1 MQAPDDAQVNAIPPG
16 SLTAADQ
23 AALTALL
30 ASGEA
35 LAQVRPPSA
44 AQIQSMEADAERTLA
59 QLQDEAMPKAT
70 ARALRSALRYW
81 TLWYAAAYNEP
92 LPLLATPPA
101 PVPADRV
108 LVFIAHHAPRLVA
121 VPGARSKERTHLATD
136 MPDWVRANLAA
147 LQAALPG
154 TQAGRRRIAGRAAEA
169 GYTAEADVP
178 ALKTLEHRLT
188 LLSTLH
194 RLRGL
199 APPAETDGRIRPM
212 IRTVAKAVR
221 AVASPALPRAKKAV
235 TLGGANEGAAADPAA
250 LTLRQLVEACD
261 PARDPALPEG
271 AAVPRM
277 SWQDRRDRAMLL
289 VAFFAGGRRRSE
301 LASLRLEHLD
311 HRPARLAD
319 GTATAAYWWRLYRLK
334 GRVAE
339 SLDAPVLEV
348 PIIGAAADALDDWLD
363 VLRDAGHTTGPVW
376 RSVYLSRPKKGMP
389 SRETLGAPIPAE
401 VLTAVLKDRART
413 ALRWAGLADEERIE
427 AIVAK
432 LGAHSLRSGFA
443 TSQLEAGVD
452 PLAVASMTGHRSL
465 ESFRVYDQRE
475 NASNPSLVVLDMARI
490 P

>member
-1 MQAPDDAQVNAIPPG
+1 MQAPEQDNAAPAG
-16 SLTAADQ
+16 HLTAADQ
-23 AALTALL
+23 RALATLL

-44 AQIQSMEADAERTLA
+44 AQIQTMEADAERTLA
-59 QLQDEAMPKAT
+59 QLQDEATPKAT
-70 ARALRSALRYW
+70 VRALRSVLRYW
-81 TLWYAAAYNEP
+81 TLWYAAAYNEA
-92 LPLLATPPA
+92 LPLLATPA
-101 PVPADRV
+101 AAVPADRV
-108 LVFIAHHAPRLVA
+108 LVFIAHHAPRLAA
-121 VPGARSKERTHLATD
+121 VPGARSKERTHLTTD

-154 TQAGRRRIAGRAAEA
+154 TQAGRRRMAARATEA

-188 LLSTLH
+188 MLSTLH

-199 APPAETDGRIRPM
+199 APPGESDGRIRPM

-221 AVASPALPRAKKAV
+221 AAASPALPRAKKAV
-235 TLGGANEGAAADPAA
+235 TLGGPDGGAAGDTAA
-250 LTLRQLVEACD
+250 LTLRQLIEACD
-261 PARDPALPEG
+261 PARDPGLPEG
-271 AAVPRM
+271 VALPRM
-277 SWQDRRDRAMLL
+277 SWLDRRDRAMLL

-301 LASLRLEHLD
+301 LAGLRFEHLD

-319 GTATAAYWWRLYRLK
+319 GTATAAYWWRLYRIK

-363 VLRDAGHTTGPVW
+363 VLRQGGITTGQVW
-376 RSVYLSRPKKGMP
+376 RSVYMSRPKKGET

-401 VLTAVLKDRART
+401 VLTGVLKDRARI
-413 ALRWAGLADEERIE
+413 ALGRAGLADEDRIE

-432 LGAHSLRSGFA
+432 LGAHSLRSGFT

-465 ESFRVYDQRE
+465 DSFRIYDQRE
-475 NASNPSLVVLDMARI
+475 NTSNPSLKLLAGSRL
-490 P
+490 

>member
-1 MQAPDDAQVNAIPPG
+1 MQAPDDAQVNAAPPG

-44 AQIQSMEADAERTLA
+44 AQIQTMEADAERTLA

-70 ARALRSALRYW
+70 ALALRSVLRYW
-81 TLWYAAAYNEP
+81 TLWYAAAYNEA

-108 LVFIAHHAPRLVA
+108 LVFIAHHAPRLAA
-121 VPGARSKERTHLATD
+121 VRGARSKERTHLTTD
-136 MPDWVRANLAA
+136 MPDWVRANLAG

-154 TQAGRRRIAGRAAEA
+154 TQAGQRRMAARAREA
-169 GYTAEADVP
+169 GYSADADVP

-199 APPAETDGRIRPM
+199 APPAESDGRIRPM

-221 AVASPALPRAKKAV
+221 AAGSPALPRAKKAV
-235 TLGGANEGAAADPAA
+235 TLARRDDAGDPAV

-261 PARDPALPEG
+261 PALDPDLPPGDALPR
-271 AAVPRM
+271 P
-277 SWQDRRDRAMLL
+277 SWLDRRDRAMLL

-301 LASLRLEHLD
+301 LADLRSEHLD

-319 GTATAAYWWRLYRLK
+319 GTAVAAYWWRLYRLK

-348 PIIGAAADALDDWLD
+348 PIIGAAAEALDDWLD
-363 VLRDAGHTTGPVW
+363 VLRQAGITTGPVW
-376 RSVYLSRPKKGMP
+376 RSVFLSRAKKGVP

-401 VLTAVLKDRART
+401 VLTSVLKDRARI
-413 ALRWAGLADEERIE
+413 ALGRAGLADEDRIE

-452 PLAVASMTGHRSL
+452 PLAIANMTGHRSL
-465 ESFRVYDQRE
+465 ASFRIYDQRE
-475 NASNPSLVVLDMARI
+475 NSSNPSLGLLDRARL
-490 P
+490 